1 MRPKRPTRKTAS
13 PDLALPGLHEVYQA
27 YVRAAAELE
36 GMPGPLQ
43 AELWTSAQLGALEKA
58 APHEAGHRLAV
69 GDLIA
74 ELHRAAGSATRT
86 FLLAIAAMGPEWS
99 RRAAGKAAAA
109 LAEIGVPAWTA
120 ALGKVTPGP
129 LWLLQEGPLDGD
141 RLICEFRYA
150 MTQQGDPAGP
160 HHALAVRLTPD
171 VGAFSEIIVVG
182 DVPALMADVRK
193 AVQAELCIMRPLD
206 RQTAVRRLRA
216 ALAAPHPLPE
226 DCYPSLPF
234 ARHRISVL

>member
-1 MRPKRPTRKTAS
+1 VRPERPIRKTAS
-13 PDLALPGLHEVYQA
+13 PDLALPGLREVYRA

-43 AELWTSAQLGALEKA
+43 AELWTSAQLAALEKA

-74 ELHRAAGSATRT
+74 ELHRASGSAART
-86 FLLAIAAMGPEWS
+86 FLLAIAAVGPEWS

-109 LAEIGVPAWTA
+109 LPGVGVPAWTD
-120 ALGKVTPGP
+120 ALGEVAPGP
-129 LWLLQEGPLDGD
+129 AWLLQEGPLDGD
-141 RLICEFRYA
+141 RLVCEFRYA
-150 MTQQGDPAGP
+150 ATPEGDPAGP

-171 VGAFSEIIVVG
+171 VGALGEIIVVG

-193 AVQAELCIMRPLD
+193 AVRAELCIMQPID
-206 RQTAVRRLRA
+206 RQTAARRLRA

-226 DCYPSLPF
+226 DCHPSLPF
-234 ARHRISVL
+234 ARHRVSML